1 MGRRHPG
8 VGNADGVP
16 KQRGD
21 PHRLPCGSAAVA
33 ATPATTSH
41 VLLERAPA
49 LGADGV
55 AVRIAARHPALAAQR
70 LHLLTEDVGAHLVGL
85 ADDVG
90 ESLVVAVVEAHVA
103 AYVNPFV
110 HLQVAHPPIV
120 GVPR

>member
-8 VGNADGVP
+8 VGNAHGVP
-16 KQRGD
+16 TQRGD
-21 PHRLPCGSAAVA
+21 PHRRRCGSAAVA
-33 ATPATTSH
+33 ASTATPTN

-70 LHLLTEDVGAHLVGL
+70 LHLLTEDVGAHLIGL

-90 ESLVVAVVEAHVA
+90 ESLVVTVVESHVA
-103 AYVNPFV
+103 PYVNPFV
-110 HLQVAHPPIV
+110 HLQITHATIV